1 MADNK
6 HPSERVYAVLIRFI
20 IAGMFI
26 GIFGMIQ
33 PWSLALFKPGFL
45 LLLYSTLAYTVLS
58 HVTPRG
64 ERRDRR
70 DREERVEI
78 GDGIVEPGSLPWLI
92 LPGQCP
98 F

>member
-6 HPSERVYAVLIRFI
+6 HLSERLYTVLIRCI

-26 GIFGMIQ
+26 GILGMIQ

-45 LLLYSTLAYTVLS
+45 VLLYSTLAYTVLS

-64 ERRDRR
+64 ERREKR
-70 DREERVEI
+70 
-78 GDGIVEPGSLPWLI
+78 
-92 LPGQCP
+92 
-98 F
+98 

>member
-64 ERRDRR
+64 REGREERRDREKR
-70 DREERVEI
+70 
-78 GDGIVEPGSLPWLI
+78 
-92 LPGQCP
+92 
-98 F
+98 